1 MGRHAKARPSALSRV
16 LGVVGEL
23 LITAG
28 IIVFLFI
35 IWQLWWTDIVAD
47 REQSRLVSEFYIE
60 NPETETD
67 EVSPEYRETPPEI
80 DGDPIRASIGTNNI
94 WGILHV
100 PAFGDDYQVG
110 IAEGV
115 DLRSV
120 LDKGSLGHY
129 PETQLPG
136 ELGNFALAGHRQSY
150 GAALWAQPDLN
161 EGDPLIVET
170 ADTYYVYRVTSHEVV
185 APSAIEVLAPV
196 PGEPEMSADGHY
208 MTLTTCHPPF
218 VSNER
223 WITYA
228 ELDYWTPRDEGTPKE
243 L

>member
-1 MGRHAKARPSALSRV
+1 MGRPTKSTSSAFSRV
-16 LGVVGEL
+16 LGVIGEL

-28 IIVFLFI
+28 VVVFLFI
-35 IWQLWWTDIVAD
+35 LWQVWWTDIIAS
-47 REQSRLVSEFYIE
+47 REQAKLVDAFYEDNSETSADQA
-60 NPETETD
+60 TEH
-67 EVSPEYRETPPEI
+67 R
-80 DGDPIRASIGTNNI
+80 GDPPGADSTDIRASIGTNNI

-100 PAFGDDYQVG
+100 PAFGDDYAVG

-150 GAALWAQPDLN
+150 GAALWAQPDLAN
-161 EGDPLIVET
+161 GDPLVVET
-170 ADTYYVYRVTSHEVV
+170 AETFYVYRVTGHEIV
-185 APSAIEVLAPV
+185 APSAVDVLAPV
-196 PGEPEMSADGHY
+196 PGEPEMDADGHY
-208 MTLTTCHPPF
+208 LTLTTCHPPF
-218 VSNER
+218 VSNQR

-228 ELDYWTPRDEGTPKE
+228 ELDYWTPRSEGTPKE